1 MGKTPK
7 KQKINLSKP
16 NSSFKR
22 KNKRKKRTLN
32 QSTFQI
38 YTDSIPKKNT
48 QIPKLKNSTISNS
61 NFKKIMD
68 QIKNIFTLLSEYFDP
83 TNQNVKNTEP
93 QLLTF
98 LDNFLDKDLFADYD
112 NLLTPD
118 EFLGNFIQY
127 LKIKMKDEKEN
138 IDQIFHNDDNSL
150 YFNIFEHLK
159 NVDIEFLFAKNIS
172 SYIRQDLLLSIFNDI
187 NNIES
192 YFNIFSLHKNS
203 YKKIDKKTLLRSE
216 GINEF
221 MNQFLFSNVVFN
233 SIKTTLNKFKT
244 INDLE
249 IKTKIKQ
256 TLNNITFYYTVLPKK
271 YTAITVLGN
280 NIVIRKYFYIFPD
293 VQKIKV
299 SLKNVIAHELIHLLV
314 LKFLNNNLFES
325 SYTLSNK
332 EVEESGDFFEKNLY
346 GEIILFY
353 SEELIN
359 YLNKH
364 ENLSKKNDIFVKE
377 VQNIY
382 VTYCKNQEKNVGE
395 MTDDQCVKSHTVRTK
410 QNRIFLTNVKY
421 HCLRHKMG

>member
-1 MGKTPK
+1 MGKTSK
-7 KQKINLSKP
+7 KHKINLSKP

-32 QSTFQI
+32 QSTFHN
-38 YTDSIPKKNT
+38 TDSILKKNS
-48 QIPKLKNSTISNS
+48 QIPKSKKSTISNS
-61 NFKKIMD
+61 NFQKIMEL
-68 QIKNIFTLLSEYFDP
+68 KNIFTLLSEYFDP
-83 TNQNVKNTEP
+83 TNQNVKNTE
-93 QLLTF
+93 QKLLTF
-98 LDNFLDKDLFADYD
+98 LDKFPDKDLFVDYD
-112 NLLTPD
+112 NLLTLD

-221 MNQFLFSNVVFN
+221 MNEFLFSNVVFN

-256 TLNNITFYYTVLPKK
+256 ALNNITFYYTVLPKK

-293 VQKIKV
+293 IQKIKV
-299 SLKNVIAHELIHLLV
+299 SLKNVIAHELVYLLV
-314 LKFLNNNLFES
+314 LKILNNNLFNS
-325 SYTLSNK
+325 SFNNK
-332 EVEESGDFFEKNLY
+332 EVKESGDFFEKNLY
-346 GEIILFY
+346 GEKISFY

-359 YLNKH
+359 YLNSQ

-382 VTYCKNQEKNVGE
+382 GTYCKNKENIVKE
-395 MTDDQCVKSHTVRTK
+395 MTDAECYQSGIVRNNQTIIC
-410 QNRIFLTNVKY
+410 RKY

>member
-32 QSTFQI
+32 QSTFHN
-38 YTDSIPKKNT
+38 TDSILKKNS
-48 QIPKLKNSTISNS
+48 QIPKSKKSTISNS
-61 NFKKIMD
+61 NFQKIMEL
-68 QIKNIFTLLSEYFDP
+68 KNIFTLLSEYFDP
-83 TNQNVKNTEP
+83 TNQNVKNTE
-93 QLLTF
+93 QKLLTF
-98 LDNFLDKDLFADYD
+98 LDKFPDKDLFFDYD
-112 NLLTPD
+112 NLLTLD

-187 NNIES
+187 KNIQS
-192 YFNIFSLHKNS
+192 YFLIFSLHEKC
-203 YKKIDKKTLLRSE
+203 YEKIDKNTLLRSE

-221 MNQFLFSNVVFN
+221 MNEFLFSNVVFN
-233 SIKTTLNKFKT
+233 SIKATLNKFKT
-244 INDLE
+244 TDDLE
-249 IKTKIKQ
+249 IKDKIKQ
-256 TLNNITFYYTVLPKK
+256 ILNNITFYNAPIPNTFSAL
-271 YTAITVLGN
+271 TVLGN
-280 NIVIRKYFYIFPD
+280 NIVIRNYFYEFPD

-332 EVEESGDFFEKNLY
+332 DEEEK
-346 GEIILFY
+346 
-353 SEELIN
+353 
-359 YLNKH
+359 
-364 ENLSKKNDIFVKE
+364 
-377 VQNIY
+377 
-382 VTYCKNQEKNVGE
+382 
-395 MTDDQCVKSHTVRTK
+395 R
-410 QNRIFLTNVKY
+410 RIF
-421 HCLRHKMG
+421 